1 VDAAMTNTTR
11 CIDLFHHG
19 LDTIAIAEHLGGASK
34 GWTEARVYNEMRKE
48 RHLPKEHWHLAKRVT
63 YIEPKKARGRR

>member
-1 VDAAMTNTTR
+1 MSNQPR
-11 CIDLFHHG
+11 CIDLFREG
-19 LDTIAIAEHLGGASK
+19 LDTAQIAEHLGGASK

-48 RHLPKEHWHLAKRVT
+48 RHLPKEHWHFAKRVT

>member
-1 VDAAMTNTTR
+1 M
-11 CIDLFHHG
+11 
-19 LDTIAIAEHLGGASK
+19 DTAQIAEHLGGASK